1 MRLKNG
7 LLICLISF
15 LAVAGMAS
23 ATPVECLNNSK
34 HIAVYL
40 ENTQTVSHDPFC
52 TSMFYE
58 YNLTY
63 LFNDTILSQDLSDID
78 LLLVPENQMSNS
90 TATIIN
96 NYLNDG
102 GKVWFL
108 SDPIL
113 DENGNLQTANRIN
126 ILGNWSQY
134 PVNHAQLIYFDNTDP
149 LLSGFPSSLPVQ
161 LSTESHTWMRA
172 YSPRSGTISGFR
184 YNVLMHQGY
193 WDGNMLV
200 KFENT
205 TTGAKAIYSNPNM
218 FISGGKNSYFDS
230 NTASTLFY
238 SLRDWILGFGS
249 NTYSV
254 AVTYPKTDKIF
265 TLTID
270 DIHGSSDER
279 SKTSR
284 YFRMKNSLTYFI
296 PDTFFIVPDSDTTK
310 EGLDYLSQFGD
321 THTNH
326 PHGVDWTDVNTA
338 SNSNV
343 TMFENIINDITGN
356 EDYGF
361 YSFRFPGTTGT
372 IPAFQIFAD
381 RGYLI
386 SSNYG
391 PFTGM
396 GPIGDELSNNI
407 FFPKQKILYNK
418 KTNLIELETPTRY
431 DINTD
436 TPADIYTDNINSL
449 QHFKHI
455 NFPANYIVGG
465 HIQGVMENTDMASNI
480 SKVFDYA
487 TQNLD
492 DVSYESLE
500 TIAKYNSRIKDSRIK
515 ATRNDNK
522 TSIEITTQQP
532 ISNFTIKL
540 INNRNLISADYD
552 GAEIFDNDI
561 RYKSGVYYI
570 YRDVDPGT
578 HTINVTDSGIP
589 LHSFSMSSAFGKA
602 PLTVAF
608 NDTSMIKSEHWNW
621 DFENDGKIDSTE
633 KNPVHVFEEVGVYS
647 VNMTAGNSDGNFSC
661 IRIITVNPYTADI
674 FNKLYWFL
682 YKHLSKLLPL
692 SIFT

>member
-1 MRLKNG
+1 MKLKNG

-15 LAVAGMAS
+15 IAAIGIAS

-40 ENTQTVSHDPFC
+40 ENAQTVSHDPFC

-63 LFNDTILSQDLSDID
+63 LFNDTILSQDLSGID
-78 LLLVPENQMSNS
+78 LLIVPENQMSNS
-90 TATIIN
+90 TAAIIN
-96 NYLNDG
+96 DYLNNG

-108 SDPIL
+108 NDPIF
-113 DENGNLQTANRIN
+113 DENGNLQTTNRIN

-134 PVNHAQLIYFDNTDP
+134 PINHAQRVYFNNTDP
-149 LLSGFPSSLPVQ
+149 LLSGFPSSLRIQ
-161 LSTESHTWMRA
+161 SSIESYTWMRA

-184 YNVLMHQGY
+184 YNVLMHQEY

-218 FISGGKNSYFDS
+218 FISGGKTSYFDS

-238 SLRDWILGFGS
+238 SLRDWILGFES

-254 AVTYPKTDKIF
+254 AVTYPKTDKIL

-270 DIHGSSDER
+270 DIHGSDNEIQT
-279 SKTSR
+279 TSS
-284 YFRMKNSLTYFI
+284 YFRMKKNLAYSV
-296 PDTFFIVPDSDTTK
+296 PDTFFIIPDSDTTK
-310 EGLDYLSQFGD
+310 KGLNYLSQFGD
-321 THTNH
+321 THTIH

-338 SNSNV
+338 SSSNV
-343 TMFENIINDITGN
+343 TMFEDIINDATGK

-381 RGYLI
+381 LGYSI

-396 GPIGDELSNNI
+396 GSIGDELSNNM

-449 QHFKHI
+449 QYFKNI
-455 NFPANYIVGG
+455 NFPANYIIGG
-465 HIQGVMENTDMASNI
+465 HIQGVMENPDMVSNI
-480 SKVFDYA
+480 SKVFVYT

-500 TIAKYNSRIKDSRIK
+500 TIAKYNSGIKNSTII
-515 ATRNDNK
+515 ATRNDNN

-540 INNRNLISADYD
+540 INNRNLITADYD
-552 GAEIFDNDI
+552 GAEIYEDKI
-561 RYKSGVYYI
+561 RYKNGFYYI
-570 YRDVDPGT
+570 YHDVDPGT
-578 HTINVTDSGIP
+578 HTINITDTGVP
-589 LHSFSMSSAFGKA
+589 VHSFSMSSDSGVA

-608 NDTSMIKSEHWNW
+608 NDTSIIKSENLSW
-621 DFENDGKIDSTE
+621 DFENDGIVDSTE
-633 KNPVHVFEEVGVYS
+633 KNPVHVFEKVGVYS
-647 VNMTAGNSDGNFSC
+647 INMTVSSSDGSFSC
-661 IRIITVNPYTADI
+661 IKTVTVNPFTSDVL
-674 FNKLYWFL
+674 NKLYWFL
-682 YKHLSKLLPL
+682 YKHLSKFLPT
-692 SIFT
+692 SILT